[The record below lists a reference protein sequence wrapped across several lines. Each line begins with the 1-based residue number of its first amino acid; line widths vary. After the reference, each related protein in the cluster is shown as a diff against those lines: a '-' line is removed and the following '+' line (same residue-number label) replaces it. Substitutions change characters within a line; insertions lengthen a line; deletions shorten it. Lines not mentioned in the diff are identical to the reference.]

1 MVALIPLIMPT
12 ESININILK
21 KKNKN
26 DIFFTPLRVL
36 VFLTLSH
43 IFLMI
48 FSFHDLSR
56 YFY

>member
-26 DIFFTPLRVL
+26 DIFFTPLH
-36 VFLTLSH
+36 VFDFFSYFSH
-43 IFLMI
+43 DF
-48 FSFHDLSR
+48 FSS
-56 YFY
+56 